1 MEAKVPKYYS
11 LKRDLVKKI
20 EMGDY
25 QEDMPILSERELM
38 ETYQVSRIT
47 VRRAIDELVNEGY
60 LYKIQGKGT
69 YIKGDTS
76 NQDLFSISS
85 CTEDV
90 LRLGKRP
97 GRRVLQAESMAADGK
112 RANALQIAKGDPVF
126 CLGRVTLA
134 DEEPLNYT
142 RTYLPEKLF
151 PGIGRYDFAQTSLYR
166 ILEQEYGVKI
176 TTARRTIEAV
186 LAKDE
191 IAEYLE
197 LEEGMPLIL
206 FGCVT
211 YGSVNGKEEPIET
224 FKSYDRTDQ
233 FKFYIDQVK

>member
-1 MEAKVPKYYS
+1 METRVPKYYS

-20 EMGDY
+20 EMGEY

-38 ETYQVSRIT
+38 ESYQVSRIT

-60 LYKIQGKGT
+60 LYKVQGKGT

-97 GRRVLQAESMAADGK
+97 GRRVLQAESLRADAK
-112 RANALQIAKGDPVF
+112 RAKALQITGGDTVF

-134 DEEPLNYT
+134 DGEPLNYT

-151 PGIGRYDFAQTSLYR
+151 PGIGRFDFSRTSLYW
-166 ILEQEYGVKI
+166 ILEQEYRVKI
-176 TTARRTIEAV
+176 TTARRTIEAI

-197 LEEGMPLIL
+197 VEEGMPLIL

-211 YGSVNGKEEPIET
+211 CGMVNGKEEPIET
-224 FKSYDRTDQ
+224 FKSYYRTDQ
-233 FKFYIDQVK
+233 FKFCINQVK

>member
-1 MEAKVPKYYS
+1 METRVPKYYS

-20 EMGDY
+20 EMGEY
-25 QEDMPILSERELM
+25 QENTPILSERELM

-97 GRRVLQAESMAADGK
+97 GRRVLQAESLRADAK
-112 RANALQIAKGDPVF
+112 RAKALQITGGDTVF

-134 DEEPLNYT
+134 DGEPLNYT

-151 PGIGRYDFAQTSLYR
+151 PGIGRFDFSRTSLYR

-176 TTARRTIEAV
+176 TTARRTIEAI

-197 LEEGMPLIL
+197 VEEGMPLIL

-211 YGSVNGKEEPIET
+211 CGMVNGKEEPIET
-224 FKSYDRTDQ
+224 FKSYYRTDQ
-233 FKFYIDQVK
+233 FKFCINQVK